1 MVNTIVRIA
10 ANAGLELATAPT
22 IKLNT
27 TISNTRNVRNHTSRA
42 NVFQRK
48 IKNPIVFIFI
58 YYKDT
63 DKLFNIQKNVVNF
76 VC

>member
-1 MVNTIVRIA
+1 MVNTIVKIPA
-10 ANAGLELATAPT
+10 KAGLDSDTILT

-48 IKNPIVFIFI
+48 IRNPIVFIFYI
-58 YYKDT
+58 
-63 DKLFNIQKNVVNF
+63 IQRYG
-76 VC
+76 